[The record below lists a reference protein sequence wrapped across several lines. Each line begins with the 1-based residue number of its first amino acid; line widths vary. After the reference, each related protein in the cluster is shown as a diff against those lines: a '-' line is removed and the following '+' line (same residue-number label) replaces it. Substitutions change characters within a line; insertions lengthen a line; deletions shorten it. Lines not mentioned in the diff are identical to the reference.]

1 MTLDEKLDLFYKSA
15 IEDATRQSAAMVE
28 EYRKTLEQS
37 FETQMTEESARAQER
52 LHRESEAL
60 NREKNKRVS
69 AENLILKQAVTQ
81 KTLAYETIIFE
92 KIKEKLTQYMKTPA
106 YLELLKKQL
115 ESAIDYAKGNEL
127 LLYINQSDQ
136 NRKQLLESLFR
147 HEVVLSP
154 EDFIGGTRAVIPSR
168 NLLID
173 NSFSTKLA
181 EEKDSFVFKM
191 NR

>member
-69 AENLILKQAVTQ
+69 AENLIL
-81 KTLAYETIIFE
+81 
-92 KIKEKLTQYMKTPA
+92 
-106 YLELLKKQL
+106 
-115 ESAIDYAKGNEL
+115 
-127 LLYINQSDQ
+127 
-136 NRKQLLESLFR
+136 
-147 HEVVLSP
+147 
-154 EDFIGGTRAVIPSR
+154 
-168 NLLID
+168 
-173 NSFSTKLA
+173 
-181 EEKDSFVFKM
+181 
-191 NR
+191 